1 MIIANWI
8 AFIIILIGA
17 LNWGLLG
24 IFGFNL
30 VTFICMGSL
39 MFSRVIYILVL
50 IAAIW
55 LIISAA
61 MSGGILLTAG
71 LIAAA

>member
-8 AFIIILIGA
+8 AFIIVLIGA
-17 LNWGLLG
+17 LNWGLMG

-30 VTFICMGSL
+30 VTFLCFGSL
-39 MFSRVIYILVL
+39 MFSRIIYILVL

-61 MSGGILLTAG
+61 MSGGIFLVAG
-71 LIAAA
+71 LLAL

>member
-17 LNWGLLG
+17 LNWGLMG

-30 VTFICMGSL
+30 VTFLCFGSL
-39 MFSRVIYILVL
+39 LFSRIIYILVL

-61 MSGGILLTAG
+61 MSGGIFLVAG
-71 LIAAA
+71 LLAL